1 MALQSGASPIPAG
14 DTMPIPVTTMRRA
27 SITLPSLEKIED
39 ALLHQRAR
47 DQRPEELRLALRVR
61 VVHQLEGRQG
71 GRRLRARDR
80 ARELAR
86 LVDHAAGCD
95 AAVDEPDAM
104 GLRRADRLAAQDHL
118 QGLRPS
124 DEPYQPADASH
135 PRDEAHRQ

>member
-61 VVHQLEGRQG
+61 VVHQLEGRPG
-71 GRRLRARDR
+71 GRRPRARARARAEAAGAPAGSARAIAPASLRASSTTRPG
-80 ARELAR
+80 ATQR
-86 LVDHAAGCD
+86 LTS
-95 AAVDEPDAM
+95 PM
-104 GLRRADRLAAQDHL
+104 RW
-118 QGLRPS
+118 
-124 DEPYQPADASH
+124 ASG
-135 PRDEAHRQ
+135 A